1 MFTISNAPAG
11 IILVVTVL
19 FMLVLS
25 SQIYPD
31 TKAGRYCQSIL
42 WFSAI
47 NVAAVA
53 GMYLFWAWTPVEVA
67 IEFRAWAK
75 LVDGLAAFGVA
86 GAMIGLHK
94 SLQR

>member
-11 IILVVTVL
+11 IILVVTAL

-42 WFSAI
+42 WFSVI
-47 NVAAVA
+47 NILSVS
-53 GMYLFWAWTPVEVA
+53 GMYLFWAWAPYGWAV
-67 IEFRAWAK
+67 EFRQWAK

-86 GAMIGLHK
+86 GAMVGLHR
-94 SLQR
+94 SLRQ